1 VTKQNG
7 NSERLRIMVVTSD
20 RFPPFRPASE
30 AIFGYEFARRRHR
43 VDWLMPAEHLTQ
55 SGRILRFGH
64 GLVFA
69 APRQEGSSRL
79 QRARNYLDDFL
90 NDLRIFRLTR
100 RNHYDLIQVKDKYV
114 AALFCLLAA
123 RLRKIPF
130 CFWLAYPHAE
140 ASIYGAR
147 HRIVRY
153 PVLYWIRGLYQ
164 YFLLYKI
171 LLPAADHVFVQ
182 SEQMRRDIENKG
194 IPRSKMTPVPGSL
207 VLARVPYRAEMDPG
221 PDGKTILYVGTLI
234 RERKLDFLI
243 RVLAR
248 LDKRHDNAKLVLLGA
263 GENPEDEALLRSEIA
278 TCEIDASRVVFAGRV
293 SRDEVWRHIEKAA
306 ICLSPYKPSFILNS
320 TSPTKLIEYMAMAR
334 PVVANEHP
342 EQSPVLRDSGAGLDV
357 PWEEG
362 AFAAAIGGLLDDPA
376 KCRQMGLK
384 GRDWVERHRSAA
396 VLADLVEQRYRGL
409 LVAGNG
415 DGMQCPTAPDQGT
428 G

>member
-1 VTKQNG
+1 
-7 NSERLRIMVVTSD
+7 MVVTSD

-30 AIFGYEFARRRHR
+30 AIFGYEFARRGHR
-43 VDWLMPAEHLTQ
+43 VDWLMPAEHLVQ

-79 QRARNYLDDFL
+79 QRAHNYLHDFL
-90 NDLRIFRLTR
+90 NDLRIFGLTR
-100 RNHYDLIQVKDKYV
+100 RNRYDLIQVKDKYV
-114 AALFCLLAA
+114 SALFCLLVA

-130 CFWLAYPHAE
+130 CYWLAYPHAE
-140 ASIYGAR
+140 ASLYGAR
-147 HRIVRY
+147 QRIVRY
-153 PVLYWIRGLYQ
+153 PVLYWFRGMYQ

-194 IPRSKMTPVPGSL
+194 IARSKMTPVPGSL
-207 VLARVPYRAEMDPG
+207 VLAGVPYRAADDPG
-221 PDGKTILYVGTLI
+221 PEGKTILYVGTLI

-248 LDKRHDNAKLVLLGA
+248 LDERHRDTKLVLLGA
-263 GENPEDEALLRSEIA
+263 GENPEDEALLRSEMA
-278 TCEIDASRVVFAGRV
+278 ACEIDPVRVDFAGRV

-342 EQSPVLRDSGAGLDV
+342 EQSPVLRESGGGLDV

-376 KCRQMGLK
+376 MCREMGLK
-384 GRDWVERHRSAA
+384 GRDWVERNRSAE
-396 VLADLVEQRYRGL
+396 VLANLVEERYLALCSARRAHGMERG
-409 LVAGNG
+409 ATIDRGAK
-415 DGMQCPTAPDQGT
+415 Q
-428 G
+428 